1 MEKKKMGRKLL
12 NYIMENVY
20 KDNSIC
26 YKLQEESKEK
36 KQEQAIKQNSSY
48 DFSNWRCG
56 QCTKVNEGIRVEASE
71 RASE

>member
-1 MEKKKMGRKLL
+1 MEKKKMGQKLL
-12 NYIMENVY
+12 NYIIENVY

-26 YKLQEESKEK
+26 FKVARRKQRK

-56 QCTKVNEGIRVEASE
+56 QCTKVTEGIRVEAGE
-71 RASE
+71 RMT